1 MCDCAVHAF
10 AAALVRARLA
20 AASPADARA
29 RRGFEAR
36 ARRTRRVLRALR

>member
-20 AASPADARA
+20 ATSPADARA
-29 RRGFEAR
+29 LRGFEAHV
-36 ARRTRRVLRALR
+36 RRSRRRALR